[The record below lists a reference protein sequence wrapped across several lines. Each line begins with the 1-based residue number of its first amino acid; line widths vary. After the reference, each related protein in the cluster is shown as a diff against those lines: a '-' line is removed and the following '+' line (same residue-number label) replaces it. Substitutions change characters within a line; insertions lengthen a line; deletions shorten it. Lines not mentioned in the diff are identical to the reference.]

1 MAPYAPGGPVV
12 AAPSGQT
19 AAYRDGA
26 TGQVFVRQPVNI
38 IIVIIIVSVIVIV
51 IVIVIVMLVG
61 IFSKYKA
68 LVAGLASGLVLN
80 RCQFL

>member
-1 MAPYAPGGPVV
+1 MV

-38 IIVIIIVSVIVIV
+38 IIVIIIVIVVI
-51 IVIVIVMLVG
+51 IVMLVG

-80 RCQFL
+80 RCLFL

>member
-1 MAPYAPGGPVV
+1 MV

-38 IIVIIIVSVIVIV
+38 IIVIIIV

>member
-1 MAPYAPGGPVV
+1 MV

-38 IIVIIIVSVIVIV
+38 IIV

>member
-1 MAPYAPGGPVV
+1 MV

-26 TGQVFVRQPVNI
+26 TGQVFVRQPVN
-38 IIVIIIVSVIVIV
+38 IV

-80 RCQFL
+80 RCLFL

>member
-1 MAPYAPGGPVV
+1 MV

-38 IIVIIIVSVIVIV
+38 I

>member
-1 MAPYAPGGPVV
+1 MV

-38 IIVIIIVSVIVIV
+38 IIVIV

>member
-1 MAPYAPGGPVV
+1 MV

-38 IIVIIIVSVIVIV
+38 IIVIVIVV
-51 IVIVIVMLVG
+51 VMLVG

>member
-1 MAPYAPGGPVV
+1 MV

-38 IIVIIIVSVIVIV
+38 IIVIVIVIIIV